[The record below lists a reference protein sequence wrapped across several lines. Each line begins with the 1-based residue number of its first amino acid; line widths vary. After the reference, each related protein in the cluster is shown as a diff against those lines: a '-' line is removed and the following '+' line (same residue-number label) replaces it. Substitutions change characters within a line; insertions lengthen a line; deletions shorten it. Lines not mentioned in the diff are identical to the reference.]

1 MKRQFLLLSLLVASC
16 ITQAGDGGFFDTTGE
31 ILGLAA
37 VAAVTWGLAHK
48 NQLTNNAQRV
58 WTQSVNCAN
67 SAKNVV
73 SSSVRNKTSSLKS
86 WFDQKIEEFTKRKT
100 EVRIEPYNFSGN
112 DSDVDDDSNSTASSS
127 RSELPAFGDED
138 RSDDAN
144 SEAQQPVVPG
154 AAGAVD
160 QNLAAAAR
168 TPLPFASTSGLGSS
182 VDNDAPGDEG
192 AAARIPLPSAS
203 TSGLGSSV
211 DNDSTSTA
219 SSSRSESP
227 SPEHR
232 PGNEGSDPAVVDSKA
247 AVSVGVVDNNSAN
260 AQTQQPEAPVN
271 NQVASTKLAEPRG
284 SYFTL
289 GDRCIYGAIVVFV
302 FAAIIAGHNKVQHA
316 AQLAL

>member
-86 WFDQKIEEFTKRKT
+86 WFDQKIEKLTERNP
-100 EVRIEPYNFSGN
+100 EVRTEPYNYSGN
-112 DSDVDDDSNSTASSS
+112 DSDVDDDSTSTASSS
-127 RSELPAFGDED
+127 RSQSPVPGAED

-144 SEAQQPVVPG
+144 SKAQQPASG

-168 TPLPFASTSGLGSS
+168 TPLPF
-182 VDNDAPGDEG
+182 
-192 AAARIPLPSAS
+192 AS

-302 FAAIIAGHNKVQHA
+302 FAAIIAGRNKVPHA